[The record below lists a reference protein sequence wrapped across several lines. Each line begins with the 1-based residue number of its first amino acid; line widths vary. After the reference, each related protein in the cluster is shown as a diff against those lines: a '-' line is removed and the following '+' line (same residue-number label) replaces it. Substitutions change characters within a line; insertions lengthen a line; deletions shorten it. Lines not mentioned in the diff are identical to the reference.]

1 MKLKI
6 NTKPISMNSAYPTG
20 ANGRRFLSRE
30 GKTYKELIGWEA
42 KSKGKKLSG
51 PLEISC
57 TFGFADNRR
66 RDTENYLKIS
76 IDALTGIW
84 FDDDSQIVYL
94 EARKVIG
101 NEYFVEL
108 EVKPAP

>member
-1 MKLKI
+1 MKLRI

-30 GKTYKELIGWEA
+30 GKAYKELIGWEA

-51 PLEISC
+51 PLRISY

-66 RDTENYLKIS
+66 RDTENFLKITT
-76 IDALTGIW
+76 DALTGIW
-84 FDDDSQIVYL
+84 FDDDSQIIYL
-94 EARKVIG
+94 EAQKVIG
-101 NEYFVEL
+101 NQAFVEI
-108 EVKPAP
+108 EVKPY